1 MTTSRGEVSPYDWM
15 VWPDG
20 ALEAALAQD
29 VRRRDVVAYL
39 SEREYATLAPLAR
52 AAAHAARDP
61 ERVAYLIP
69 GIMGSQLGLQRN
81 AGEPPDLLWL
91 DPMDLQRGR
100 LMDLSLD
107 AVPSGAGSA
116 PIISLGAM
124 PYSYLA
130 LKLRLEAAGFTVRWA
145 DYDWRLSIEDNG
157 ARLAARLT
165 AEPARRQ
172 YLVGHSLGGLVA
184 RAALAASDAS
194 IERLVTL
201 GTPHGGSFAAL
212 QALRAS
218 YITVRR
224 IAQLDPSRSA
234 EQLAES
240 VFASFPSLYQMLPA
254 RCGTLNLRDLRQ
266 WPDSMPRP
274 RTDRLRELGIPQLP
288 WNDGRSHCIAGSG
301 FDTVAR
307 VTVDGRQ
314 FRYHI
319 TRDGDGTVPCESAA
333 PTGQPVRYA
342 STMHGELPR
351 DAAVAQAVIDLL
363 DAGRTQALFDS
374 PPNVPAGSRSV
385 LDSEL
390 QSACRNKLDWAT
402 LSSTER
408 RDWFARMNQAIA
420 AGSPLEPSA

>member
-1 MTTSRGEVSPYDWM
+1 MTTSRGEVSPYDWL

-20 ALEAALAQD
+20 ALEVALAQD

-39 SEREYATLAPLAR
+39 GEREYATLAPLAR
-52 AAAHAARDP
+52 AAAHVVRDP
-61 ERVAYLIP
+61 ERVVYLIP
-69 GIMGSQLGLQRN
+69 GIMGSQLGLRRA

-107 AVPSGAGSA
+107 AERDGTGRA
-116 PIISLGAM
+116 PIVSLGAM

-130 LKLRLEAAGFTVRWA
+130 LKLRLEVAGFTVRWA
-145 DYDWRLSIEDNG
+145 DYDWRLGIEDNG
-157 ARLAARLT
+157 ARLAARIT
-165 AEPARRQ
+165 AEPARHVH
-172 YLVGHSLGGLVA
+172 LVGHSLGGLVA

-201 GTPHGGSFAAL
+201 GTPHRGSLAAL

-254 RCGTLNLRDLRQ
+254 QCGTLDLRDGLQ

-274 RTDRLRELGIPQLP
+274 RREQLQALGSPELP
-288 WNDGRSHCIAGSG
+288 WHPGRSHCIAGRG

-307 VTVDGRQ
+307 VTVEDGQ
-314 FRYHI
+314 FRYHV
-319 TRDGDGTVPCESAA
+319 TRDGDGTVPCDSAA
-333 PTGQPVRYA
+333 PAGQAAHYT
-342 STMHGELPR
+342 STLHGELPR
-351 DAAVAQAVIDLL
+351 DATVAEAVIDLL
-363 DAGRTQALFDS
+363 DTGRTQALADR
-374 PPNVPAGSRSV
+374 PASVSATERSITDV
-385 LDSEL
+385 EL

-402 LSSTER
+402 LSPAER
-408 RDWFARMNQAIA
+408 RDWFASLNQPVA
-420 AGSPLEPSA
+420 AGSPLESSA